1 MKSDRIR
8 RKDGTKKRT
17 LDEEMDEDTKIEE
30 TRLQNNRNVTILKKK
45 ILSIL
50 MRN

>member
-45 ILSIL
+45 SSQF
-50 MRN
+50 